1 MTNLEIK
8 ELLLELGSNVPE
20 DFVWSNELRSKFER
34 ALKTLE
40 KKVTNNSKTRVQLSN
55 PNVGISHE
63 ELLKK
68 AGVKTFT
75 EYEIEDL
82 GNGRIKV
89 NPKN

>member
-1 MTNLEIK
+1 M
-8 ELLLELGSNVPE
+8 
-20 DFVWSNELRSKFER
+20 
-34 ALKTLE
+34 
-40 KKVTNNSKTRVQLSN
+40 KVTNNSKKRAEFSN
-55 PNVGISHE
+55 TNIGIPHK

-89 NPKN
+89 IPKY